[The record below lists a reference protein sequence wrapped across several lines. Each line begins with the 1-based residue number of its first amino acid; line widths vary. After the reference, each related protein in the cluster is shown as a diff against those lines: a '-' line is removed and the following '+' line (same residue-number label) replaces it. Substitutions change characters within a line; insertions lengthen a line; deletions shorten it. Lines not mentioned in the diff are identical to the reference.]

1 MAKVGTIG
9 AAFSQTG
16 GTSWKDRNHDGVF
29 KKHLRNTAIPGK
41 KHIVYPI
48 QSFNNIILLL

>member
-1 MAKVGTIG
+1 MAEVGAIG
-9 AAFSQTG
+9 ATLSQTG
-16 GTSWKDRNHDGVF
+16 GTSWKDRNNDRVF
-29 KKHLRNTAIPGK
+29 KKDIRNTAIPGK